1 MTLSLVPAYNFK
13 PFGTVAVLASN
24 SSTDATFT
32 TSKSIG
38 AESVMVDNSGTQL
51 CFVAFGT
58 DSATAAAPT
67 TETQN
72 ATPVAGGAI
81 MVLRKGAG
89 ANKVAAITASGAS
102 TVYFTA
108 GEGQ

>member
-1 MTLSLVPAYNFK
+1 MLSYVNVYNFL
-13 PFGTVAVLASN
+13 PRGTIAVDATSASA
-24 SSTDATFT
+24 TGTFT
-32 TSKSIG
+32 TSKSVL
-38 AESVMVDNSGTQL
+38 AESAMVYNSGTDV
-51 CFVAFGT
+51 CFVAFG
-58 DSATAAAPT
+58 DGSATAFVPT

-81 MVLRKGAG
+81 MVLKKEKN
-89 ANKVAAITASGAS
+89 ANKVAAIYKTYAG